1 MRITSKGQVTIPAAF
16 RERFGL
22 MPETDVEF
30 VPEGNVLTL
39 RKAAKGKRGRKTRG
53 ERAIRLLQEVGAKSR
68 TRITTDEIMKLTR
81 GERLVRHLEGK
92 GDVPLTTDEIMAMTR
107 GE

>member
-16 RERFGL
+16 REQFGL
-22 MPETDVEF
+22 MPDTDVEF
-30 VPEGNVLTL
+30 VPQGGVLTL
-39 RKAAKGKRGRKTRG
+39 RKTAKAKRGRQTRG
-53 ERAIRLLQEVGAKSR
+53 ERAMQLLHTAGARSGVR
-68 TRITTDEIMKLTR
+68 MTTDEIRKPTR
-81 GERLVRHLEGK
+81 GERLVRHLHGK